1 MSESLHH
8 STPYTSCKAVEAG
21 MKASSRVRW
30 PAEAPPYLDTADTA
44 APNAADPENQI
55 YTRICHNQG
64 MKLGLFR
71 KYQRHF

>member
-1 MSESLHH
+1 
-8 STPYTSCKAVEAG
+8 